1 MKIYKNF
8 LPEPLF
14 KEIQSITTSNTFPYF
29 YNPYTANEKDRSS
42 FLFTHLLY
50 GEKKPLSNYLAT
62 IVYPIMAKIKYTEL
76 LRAKINLYTK
86 TPTEIVTGFHTDSD
100 KEHKVLLYSVNT
112 NNGYT
117 LFKDGKKVS
126 QTVRKLRLRNFPS
139 VVLFKDGKK
148 VLSLA
153 NQAVVFDG
161 KMSHSSV
168 AQTDESIR
176 VNININFI

>member
-1 MKIYKNF
+1 MKIYKNY

-14 KEIQSITTSNTFPYF
+14 KQIQSITTSNTFPYF
-29 YNPYTANEKDRSS
+29 YNPYTANEKDKSS
-42 FLFTHLLY
+42 FLFTHLLF
-50 GEKKPLSNYLAT
+50 GEKKPLSNFLAT
-62 IVYPIMAKIKYTEL
+62 LVYPLMAKIKYTEL

-86 TPTEIVTGFHTDSD
+86 IISIL
-100 KEHKVLLYSVNT
+100 KSRNKVLLYSINT

-117 LFKDGKKVS
+117 LFKDGKKIS
-126 QTVRKLRLRNFPS
+126 S
-139 VVLFKDGKK
+139 V
-148 VLSLA
+148 A
-153 NQAVVFDG
+153 NQAIVFDG

>member
-14 KEIQSITTSNTFPYF
+14 KEIKLITTSNTFPYF
-29 YNPYTANEKDRSS
+29 YNSTTANEKDKSS

-62 IVYPIMAKIKYTEL
+62 IVYPLMAKIKYTEL

-126 QTVRKLRLRNFPS
+126 
-139 VVLFKDGKK
+139 
-148 VLSLA
+148 SLA

>member
-126 QTVRKLRLRNFPS
+126 
-139 VVLFKDGKK
+139 
-148 VLSLA
+148 SLA

-168 AQTDESIR
+168 AQTDERIR

>member
-1 MKIYKNF
+1 
-8 LPEPLF
+8 
-14 KEIQSITTSNTFPYF
+14 
-29 YNPYTANEKDRSS
+29 
-42 FLFTHLLY
+42 
-50 GEKKPLSNYLAT
+50 
-62 IVYPIMAKIKYTEL
+62 
-76 LRAKINLYTK
+76 
-86 TPTEIVTGFHTDSD
+86 
-100 KEHKVLLYSVNT
+100 LYSVNT

-117 LFKDGKKVS
+117 
-126 QTVRKLRLRNFPS
+126 
-139 VVLFKDGKK
+139 LFKDGKK

>member
-117 LFKDGKKVS
+117 LFKDGKKV
-126 QTVRKLRLRNFPS
+126 
-139 VVLFKDGKK
+139 
-148 VLSLA
+148 LSLA

>member
-1 MKIYKNF
+1 MKIYKNY

-14 KEIQSITTSNTFPYF
+14 KQIQSITTSNTFPYF
-29 YNPYTANEKDRSS
+29 YNPYTANEKDKSS
-42 FLFTHLLY
+42 FLFTHLLF
-50 GEKKPLSNYLAT
+50 GEKKPLSNFLAT
-62 IVYPIMAKIKYTEL
+62 LVYPLMAKIKYTEL

-86 TPTEIVTGFHTDSD
+86 TPAEIVTGFHTDSD
-100 KEHKVLLYSVNT
+100 KEHKVLLYSINT

-117 LFKDGKKVS
+117 LFKDGKKIS
-126 QTVRKLRLRNFPS
+126 S
-139 VVLFKDGKK
+139 V
-148 VLSLA
+148 A
-153 NQAVVFDG
+153 NQAIVFDG

>member
-126 QTVRKLRLRNFPS
+126 
-139 VVLFKDGKK
+139 
-148 VLSLA
+148 SLA